1 MFINM
6 TINLIDSIRNIRAI
20 RGTIRADSQSGFT
33 LVELLVAMGI
43 FSVLVTIAVGVFVN
57 TARNQRLLIDLIA
70 VNNNA
75 GGVLEQMA
83 REIRTGYRFCEGQ
96 NPASACDTKENKL
109 TFENHRGE
117 RVTYAYDETR
127 RAVTR
132 TVGGTTSNLTAGEAY
147 ISYLS
152 FMVAQKNQNS
162 DSGDDQCSPWR
173 ITIVMGVRPRNAAL
187 EDRVTRLQTTVSSRV
202 LPAEAKDA
210 PALVIQECTRQ

>member
-1 MFINM
+1 MN
-6 TINLIDSIRNIRAI
+6 TNRTNAIRNIRAI
-20 RGTIRADSQSGFT
+20 RGTVRADLQSGFT
-33 LVELLVAMGI
+33 MVELLVAMGI

-83 REIRTGYRFCEGQ
+83 REIRTGYRFCEEQ

-109 TFENHRGE
+109 KFENHRGE
-117 RVTYAYDETR
+117 SVTYAYDETR

-132 TVGGTTSNLTAGEAY
+132 TVGAITSNLTAGEAY

-152 FMVAQKNQNS
+152 FIVAQKNQNS

-173 ITIVMGVRPRNAAL
+173 ITIVMGVRPRNVAF

-202 LPAEAKDA
+202 LPSEAKDA